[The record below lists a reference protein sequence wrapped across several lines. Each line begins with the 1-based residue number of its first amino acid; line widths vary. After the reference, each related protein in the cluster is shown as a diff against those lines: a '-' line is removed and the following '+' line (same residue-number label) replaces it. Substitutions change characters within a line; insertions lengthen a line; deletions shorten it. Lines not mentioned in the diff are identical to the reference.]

1 MSNNAEINEIVSK
14 LVSLRRQCSKSKN
27 PKAEKELRKIQG
39 VLISKLEYLI
49 DLRTRRYKGF
59 SNYEDLKQDA
69 KLSLHLALHSYEP
82 EKGDFFWW
90 ANKYIKTKV
99 SREANRHS
107 TIKIPLKYTKD
118 VHPYKVFQFP
128 VMIDES
134 LSAIESIS
142 QHEKEYIIKKAIDK
156 LPEQH
161 KNAISLYYELGNKIN
176 CSSVDKICCA
186 LSISRISCMKLLQE
200 ATEQLKQELSNVEF

>member
-1 MSNNAEINEIVSK
+1 MSNNAEIDEIVNK
-14 LVSLRRQCSKSKN
+14 LVTLRRQCEKSKN
-27 PKAEKELRKIQG
+27 PKIERELKKIQG
-39 VLISKLEYLI
+39 LCISKLEYLI

-69 KLSLHLALHSYEP
+69 RLSLQLALHSYNP

-99 SREANRHS
+99 CREANRHS

-118 VHPYKVFQFP
+118 VHPYKVFQIP

-134 LSAIESIS
+134 LSALETIS
-142 QHEKEYIIKKAIDK
+142 KHEKEYIIRKAIDK

-161 KNAISLYYELGNKIN
+161 RKVISLYYEVGNKVN
-176 CSSVDKICCA
+176 CSSVDKICSS
-186 LSISRISCMKLLQE
+186 LSISRVSCVKLLQE
-200 ATEQLKQELSNVEF
+200 ATEQLKQELSNIEF